1 MKSIKIKM
9 LFMICIW
16 LLVSIFGML
25 ILARNMND
33 TKKVSE
39 TLLSRQMQD
48 LDDISGLMEQFKS
61 IQSLTLNHV
70 ILGRG
75 IRIEAIEKEIQVAFG
90 EIDLM
95 ADSYESRMNEECR
108 PIFAGLQEDLKTYKE
123 LVNDILKYSSGIK
136 KSDAEL
142 LVTTNLPDVVSS
154 AEEKLQQL
162 KDSANASVVEGKLE
176 LIRYTE
182 QIPNVLAGSILLLV
196 IAATVTA
203 IAINCMIIHPVVL
216 STKQL
221 GKMIAEIERQE
232 GDLNH
237 RLQAKTNDE
246 IGSLL
251 KGMNLILDILQG
263 AISGVIHT
271 CSRLTALQ
279 ELVYQSANNAQQ
291 GANDTA
297 AVVEEI
303 VAGMD
308 NVRGAILTVA
318 RNNEDVNAKVQGMM
332 EKALEGSQ
340 YIVGV
345 KENANILQ
353 KQAITSKNEA
363 SEIIIKIDGSARKS
377 VTDSKRIEEVVNLS
391 RDILGIADQ
400 TNLLALN
407 ASIEAARA
415 GELGKGFAV
424 VAEEI
429 RKLADDSK
437 KIANN
442 IQNISHEVFV
452 TVQSLADNAM
462 LLLTFVNEKVLP
474 DYDVLENTGVEYY
487 RSSVVIDNIMKEFYD
502 AMNSLAMMSGEIV
515 DANQI
520 MELTIEESQVGIA
533 HVSGN
538 TCELTKGMGQIT
550 STLTEINIV
559 LEELQGKTE
568 CFEKI

>member
-48 LDDISGLMEQFKS
+48 LNDISGLMEQFKS

-203 IAINCMIIHPVVL
+203 IAINRMIIHPVVL